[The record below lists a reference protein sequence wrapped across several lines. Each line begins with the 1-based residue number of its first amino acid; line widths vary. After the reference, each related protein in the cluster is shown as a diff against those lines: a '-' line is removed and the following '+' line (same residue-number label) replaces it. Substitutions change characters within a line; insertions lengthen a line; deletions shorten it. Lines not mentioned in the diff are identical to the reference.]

1 MRNKLF
7 CSTTMVNLDWSLVLN
22 VAQNHFSKVLTRHFS
37 VASQFIFSCVCLLSI
52 LPSLKKQQTS
62 DSSMPVRSLPAS
74 AKIIKLRCKLF
85 RAWETAGTAWWLML
99 SACNQA
105 ALMSQSSKCH
115 RTYSAVIRP
124 VCLDVSHHRLNCI
137 LCFQDTQDL
146 TYIHKHTHIMPKGFY
161 LLVLIKSGSPG
172 HMMMQM
178 YSSRLM

>member
-105 ALMSQSSKCH
+105 ALMSQSSRCH
-115 RTYSAVIRP
+115 RLQCSHSASLSGRESSSIKLHFMFSGYSGFN
-124 VCLDVSHHRLNCI
+124 LH
-137 LCFQDTQDL
+137 TQ
-146 TYIHKHTHIMPKGFY
+146 THT
-161 LLVLIKSGSPG
+161 
-172 HMMMQM
+172 
-178 YSSRLM
+178 